1 MIIPHSRPTLGEEE
15 ARAALETIRSGQLAG
30 GERVA
35 EFETKMAAYL
45 GRSGGVAVSNGT
57 AALHLA
63 LLAAGVE
70 PGDIVVI
77 PSYNC
82 AALAQA
88 VAHAGAQMRLC
99 DVDPATGNPTPE
111 TVSRAAKGAR
121 AIIVA
126 HLFGAPAEI
135 EEITAIGPPV
145 VEDLAQ
151 ALGASFPG
159 GKAGQ
164 FGYLVVCS
172 FYATKLMTSGGEG
185 GMILG
190 DDTAALEQARDARSY
205 DERSD
210 LAPRWNYKLTDLQA
224 SIGLAQLS
232 RYEAFIKRRRE
243 IAAHFDSYLAESA
256 LESPVDS
263 TGGHVYHRY
272 VVGLPDSW
280 MEKHGAESTGRA
292 IEEFEK
298 MGVSARRPIYR
309 PLHVLAGE
317 SGFPGADAAWA
328 RHLSLPIFPEM
339 TDDEADI
346 VAQASLTIFKGE
358 SSS

>member
-1 MIIPHSRPTLGEEE
+1 MTIPHSRPTLGEEE
-15 ARAALETIRSGQLAG
+15 AQAALEAIRSGQLAE

-35 EFETKMAAYL
+35 EFEAKMAAYL
-45 GRSGGVAVSNGT
+45 GRAEGVAVSSGT

-63 LLAAGVE
+63 LLAIGTR
-70 PGDIVVI
+70 PGDIVIV

-88 VAHAGAQMRLC
+88 VAHAGARMRLC
-99 DVDPATGNPTPE
+99 DVDPATGNPTAE
-111 TVSRAAKGAR
+111 TISQAAEGAR

-126 HLFGAPAEI
+126 HLFGAPAEMEKI
-135 EEITAIGPPV
+135 AAIGPPV

-151 ALGASFPG
+151 ALGASLPS
-159 GKAGQ
+159 GKAGS
-164 FGYLVVCS
+164 FGHLAVCS

-190 DDTAALEQARDARSY
+190 DNTVALEQARDVRSY

-224 SIGLAQLS
+224 AIGLAQLS

-243 IAAHFDSYLAESA
+243 IAARYDDSLAESA
-256 LESPVDS
+256 LELPADS
-263 TGGHVYHRY
+263 TSGHVYHRY
-272 VVGLPDSW
+272 VVGLPNSW
-280 MEKHGAESTGRA
+280 MKKHGAEAGERA

-309 PLHVLAGE
+309 PLHVLTGE
-317 SGFPGADAAWA
+317 SGFPGTNAAWA
-328 RHLSLPIFPEM
+328 RHLSLPIFPTM
-339 TDDEADI
+339 TDDEADA
-346 VAQASLTIFKGE
+346 VVQAAVSIFQGE
-358 SSS
+358 GT